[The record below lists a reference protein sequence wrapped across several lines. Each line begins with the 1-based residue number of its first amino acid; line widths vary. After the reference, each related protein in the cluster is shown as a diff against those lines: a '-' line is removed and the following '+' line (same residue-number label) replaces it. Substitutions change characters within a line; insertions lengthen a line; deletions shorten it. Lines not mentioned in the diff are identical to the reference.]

1 MLEHAKALVEPTA
14 REVVERLLDRTGV
27 QINGPNP
34 WDIEVHDDDLYARVL
49 AHGSLGLGEAYMEG
63 WWDAEALDVCLF
75 RLMRAKLDL
84 HVLGLD
90 DAIAFARAHLENL
103 QKRSR
108 AFEVGERHYNVG
120 NDLYERMLGKRL
132 VYSCAYFADTDDLD
146 EAQEAKLD
154 RVCRKLGL
162 EPGMRLLDVGCGWGE
177 TLKFAAERYGVE
189 GVGVTVSSEQARFAR
204 ALCDGLPI
212 DIRLQDYRELNE
224 GFDRIVSVG
233 MFEHVGSKNYRR
245 FMKTVRRCLVADGR
259 FLLRTIGSNE
269 TTRGMDPWFDR
280 YIFPNASLPSMVQ
293 IAEAVEGTFIVE
305 DWENTGPDYD
315 RTVMAWLERFEASW
329 PELSRATAQ
338 GGGADDASRQAVEH
352 SGARPK
358 PTAKFDET
366 FRRMW
371 RYYLCASAALF
382 RARRAQLWSIVMST
396 GEVGL

>member
-146 EAQEAKLD
+146 EAHARVQRDVRTCAGVLGVWPICVDLD
-154 RVCRKLGL
+154 GAADASAPAPRAGRGRR
-162 EPGMRLLDVGCGWGE
+162 GGSAMMR
-177 TLKFAAERYGVE
+177 GVE
-189 GVGVTVSSEQARFAR
+189 CA
-204 ALCDGLPI
+204 
-212 DIRLQDYRELNE
+212 
-224 GFDRIVSVG
+224 
-233 MFEHVGSKNYRR
+233 K
-245 FMKTVRRCLVADGR
+245 
-259 FLLRTIGSNE
+259 
-269 TTRGMDPWFDR
+269 
-280 YIFPNASLPSMVQ
+280 
-293 IAEAVEGTFIVE
+293 
-305 DWENTGPDYD
+305 
-315 RTVMAWLERFEASW
+315 ER
-329 PELSRATAQ
+329 SR
-338 GGGADDASRQAVEH
+338 
-352 SGARPK
+352 
-358 PTAKFDET
+358 
-366 FRRMW
+366 
-371 RYYLCASAALF
+371 
-382 RARRAQLWSIVMST
+382 
-396 GEVGL
+396 